1 MRQFY
6 GRALVVGGPLL
17 LMLSLLGSIW
27 QTGGLYGVSLM
38 VQDVSLTM
46 CDEEALAAVHA

>member
-27 QTGGLYGVSLM
+27 QIGGLYGCERVR
-38 VQDVSLTM
+38 V
-46 CDEEALAAVHA
+46 CECA